1 MKTYKYF
8 SVLALTVSALLAT
21 NAQANIQPSL
31 IDAVSNQQN
40 NQDVPTLAPLLK
52 RVVPAVVNISISGT
66 KHYSNHGF
74 DIPSQFRFFFPDM
87 GPMQPQEQPF
97 QALGSGVIIDAKKG
111 LVITNFHVVNDANE
125 IKVTLHDGRV
135 LSAKKIGEDEQTDFA
150 LLQLEDFKNLVD
162 IPFADSDK
170 LEVGDF
176 AIAIGNPFGLG
187 QTVTSGIISAL
198 GRSGLNIENYENFI
212 QTDAAINS
220 GNSGGAL
227 INLKGELIGINTAI
241 IARSGGNVG
250 IGFAIPS
257 NMAKS
262 IVTQLINNGK
272 VSRGMLGILGTAVT
286 PDIAKNFDYES
297 VNGAFVNEVLKN
309 SAAEKAGI
317 KSGDILNS
325 INGVPIQNFGQLR
338 AKIATLGAGSK
349 ITLGVFRDG
358 KQISVDVELAADDN
372 VQAQSKTLSIPL
384 FEGVKLVPREDGKG
398 VEIVDLPKSAQKS
411 SIQLMK
417 GDIITEVNRKQIK
430 TLEDLDNAIKQN
442 KQFIALKILRG
453 SSTIYITT
461 NY

>member
-66 KHYSNHGF
+66 KHYSNQGF
-74 DIPSQFRFFFPDM
+74 DIPEQFRFFFPDM

-227 INLKGELIGINTAI
+227 IN
-241 IARSGGNVG
+241 
-250 IGFAIPS
+250 
-257 NMAKS
+257 
-262 IVTQLINNGK
+262 
-272 VSRGMLGILGTAVT
+272 
-286 PDIAKNFDYES
+286 
-297 VNGAFVNEVLKN
+297 
-309 SAAEKAGI
+309 
-317 KSGDILNS
+317 
-325 INGVPIQNFGQLR
+325 
-338 AKIATLGAGSK
+338 
-349 ITLGVFRDG
+349 
-358 KQISVDVELAADDN
+358 
-372 VQAQSKTLSIPL
+372 
-384 FEGVKLVPREDGKG
+384 
-398 VEIVDLPKSAQKS
+398 
-411 SIQLMK
+411 
-417 GDIITEVNRKQIK
+417 
-430 TLEDLDNAIKQN
+430 
-442 KQFIALKILRG
+442 
-453 SSTIYITT
+453 
-461 NY
+461 